1 MNRLRLP
8 FILLVVLMSSVFVLV
23 GCTQERN
30 SAGGVQPT
38 PLLNPMAEPRPS
50 GGAAQVGTI
59 EDTWGIEIES
69 AMLSAAGYM
78 VDFRFR
84 VLDPVKAAAIFERKT
99 KPYLIDQATG
109 ATFAVPN
116 PPKVGPLRSGGNIK
130 EGKICFIFF
139 ANPAKYVK
147 SGNKATVV
155 VGGLRVRDIVVQ

>member
-1 MNRLRLP
+1 MSRLRLP
-8 FILLVVLMSSVFVLV
+8 FLSLVVLTSSVLLLV

-38 PLLNPMAEPRPS
+38 PLLDPTAEPQPS
-50 GGAAQVGTI
+50 GGAPQVGTI
-59 EDTWGIEIES
+59 EDTWGIQIES

-84 VLDPVKAAAIFERKT
+84 VLDAAKAAAIFERKT

-116 PPKVGPLRSGGNIK
+116 PPKVGPLRSGGNIRK
-130 EGKICFIFF
+130 GKTCFIFF

-147 SGNKATVV
+147 SGNKVTVV
-155 VGGLRVRDIVVQ
+155 IGDFRAQDVVIQ